1 MSYSSI
7 AWLPPTGFAFSPE
20 RWAGVAVAGLAA
32 LFFTTRGRRRA
43 ARQAGKTA
51 RAGQRTDTTGST
63 TVPAGIESGAP
74 DATKA
79 LAAGAGEEAGEGGE
93 GGRAG

>member
-1 MSYSSI
+1 MGHSSI
-7 AWLPPTGFAFSPE
+7 AWLPLTGFAFSPE